1 MALQINEIYT
11 SKGEGYTQE
20 PIMVTITLGEYRS
33 LIEETTRQNELL
45 CKAQDEINR
54 LQREVDC
61 LNNRKFDRYKETVGD
76 DK

>member
-1 MALQINEIYT
+1 MALQVNEILT
-11 SKGEGYTQE
+11 SNNEGYTQE

-33 LIEETTRQNELL
+33 LIEETTRQVVLL
-45 CKAQDEINR
+45 DKAQDEINR

-61 LNNRKFDRYKETVGD
+61 LNNRKYDRYKEMVGE